1 MDCGMPGGKSRWPGP
16 ATPAVARAGATRR
29 YSCHTMMRRILV
41 VTLLLLLSF
50 IAVAQLRLAR
60 RPAPQR
66 AAPVA
71 SADTD
76 LTLDRRGDHRTR
88 APLDLAGALIPPL
101 DSVSRLTARVR
112 LTTEPERHYLDSLL
126 TGADS
131 TIRRWPTDAGILG
144 VAITPGAG
152 PGFVADMVH
161 DVRWALDAWSPV
173 GIGLRF
179 VEVADTGEAVLR
191 VRWTDTLEGDR
202 AGVTDVTW
210 DRAGRIKHADV
221 TLATRSPTTGR
232 PLTLEARRAVAL
244 HELGHVLGL
253 PHSALSSDVMFPI
266 ATALVPTERDRF
278 SLRLLYQLPAGWVG
292 AQQPGAAP

>member
-1 MDCGMPGGKSRWPGP
+1 ML
-16 ATPAVARAGATRR
+16 
-29 YSCHTMMRRILV
+29 RRILLLA
-41 VTLLLLLSF
+41 LLLLVSF

-60 RPAPQR
+60 RPAPR
-66 AAPVA
+66 DAAAVA
-71 SADTD
+71 PADTD
-76 LTLDRRGDHRTR
+76 LTLDSRGDHRTR
-88 APLDLAGALIPPL
+88 PPLDLAGALIPPL

-126 TGADS
+126 SGADS
-131 TIRRWPTDAGILG
+131 TIRRWPTDTGILG

-152 PGFVADMVH
+152 PGFIPDMVH
-161 DVRWALDAWSPV
+161 DVRWALDVWSPA

-179 VEVADTGEAVLR
+179 VVVADTDEAVLR
-191 VRWTDTLEGDR
+191 VRWTDTLKGDR

-210 DRAGRIKHADV
+210 DRAGRIKRADV
-221 TLATRSPTTGR
+221 TLATRSPSTGR

-266 ATALVPTERDRF
+266 ATALEPTERDRF

-292 AQQPGAAP
+292 EHRPGATP